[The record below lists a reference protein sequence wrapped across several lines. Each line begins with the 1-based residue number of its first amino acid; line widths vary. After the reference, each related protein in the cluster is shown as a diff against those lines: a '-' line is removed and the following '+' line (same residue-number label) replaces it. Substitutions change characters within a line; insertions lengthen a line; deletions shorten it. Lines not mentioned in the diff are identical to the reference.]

1 MTGLL
6 NHSGIGIVAMGTN
19 GAALTFEALISLE
32 KVVLIDNAAGDR
44 MGYLVNAKTLADLK
58 SLRAGGSASGDG
70 AFLWNVDPS
79 GIGRG
84 GTPGVINGYPIEV
97 TNNVP
102 SNLTKGSSSG
112 VCSAVVFGN
121 WESGLLG
128 VWGTGLEIE
137 MGLESDDFAKA
148 LQSVRAI
155 TTVDFGV
162 RSASAFSAIL
172 DVTH

>member
-1 MTGLL
+1 M
-6 NHSGIGIVAMGTN
+6 
-19 GAALTFEALISLE
+19 
-32 KVVLIDNAAGDR
+32 
-44 MGYLVNAKTLADLK
+44 
-58 SLRAGGSASGDG
+58 
-70 AFLWNVDPS
+70 
-79 GIGRG
+79 
-84 GTPGVINGYPIEV
+84 

-112 VCSAVVFGN
+112 VCSAVIFGN
-121 WESGLLG
+121 WESGCLG
-128 VWGTGLEIE
+128 VWGAGLEIE

-155 TTVDFGV
+155 TTVDFGL